1 MTWGFSLTNSG
12 QRPWR
17 HSLPRCFFFRNFT
30 DLKQNPIAMLT
41 WIIETTRASLRLVA
55 LMLIIMIECVVIVL
69 VRLLAGNQGAAM
81 VRMWFNQLI
90 LFVFG
95 FKQNIHGQWAKG
107 EPAMILFNHPSYID
121 IFLLSSP
128 WPTAAMAAIEF
139 KYFPFI
145 GQLAMALKTIWI
157 DRKNPGNVREMA
169 ASRYKEGCGMFLC
182 PEGRT
187 SGSHSMY
194 PLFPGMFKTAMVHQ
208 IPIIFYN
215 IRYDSEDIPYF
226 HDLKEGFIPHLID
239 HLWLVLKQRRSEITI
254 HISAPN
260 MVTNVSESMQAYYDY
275 HQQYLKDC
283 PGFEIVPPTTD

>member
-1 MTWGFSLTNSG
+1 
-12 QRPWR
+12 
-17 HSLPRCFFFRNFT
+17 
-30 DLKQNPIAMLT
+30 MLT

-208 IPIIFYN
+208 IPIVFYN
-215 IRYDSEDIPYF
+215 LRFSSEDIPYF
-226 HDLKEGFIPHLID
+226 HDLKKGFIPHFLAHI
-239 HLWLVLKQRRSEITI
+239 WIILKRKRSEITT
-254 HISAPN
+254 HIGKPH
-260 MVTNVSESMQAYYDY
+260 MVTNVTESMQAYYDY
-275 HQQYLKDC
+275 HEQYLKDC
-283 PGFEIVPPTTD
+283 PGFEIVPPATDSTSVTG